1 MLRSEMRL
9 SAVLGPTNTGK
20 THLAVERMLAYRNGM
35 IGLPLR
41 LLAREIYDRVVARKG
56 RGATA
61 LVTGEERIVPKRARY
76 FVCTTES
83 MPLDMEV
90 EFLAVDEIQ
99 LAADEERGHVF
110 TDRLLR
116 ARGRA
121 ETILMGAATMRP
133 VIRKLLPDAQTV
145 VRPRFSDLSYAGSTR
160 LARLPP
166 RSAVVAFSIPDVYE
180 IADVLRRQRGGC
192 AVVLG
197 ALSPRARN
205 AQVAMYQAGDVEHIV
220 ATDAIGMGLNMDVNH
235 VAFAA
240 LRKFDGRRVK
250 TLAAHELAQIAGRAG
265 RHTNDGTFGVTAT
278 LAGMEPSL
286 VQAIENHRFDD
297 VGSLMW
303 RNTDLDFRSCL
314 ALLKSLEQRPRH
326 TLLVR
331 AGEAD
336 DHRTLASLIRDSDI
350 TQLACHPE
358 AVRLLWEVC
367 RVPDY
372 RKVMHDHHVRLLAHI
387 YRHLAGPRG
396 RLPEDWVH
404 RSITRLDRTGGD
416 IDLLMSRIAHIRTW
430 TYISH
435 RSDWVDDE
443 ASLQEEARAIEDRLS
458 DALHEQLI
466 QRFVD
471 RRMALVAVRLRQ
483 GEALDIHVDGDGTI
497 KIEGEPMDRLQGFRL
512 RRPAPAGRAIDRVLA
527 AATRRVAAR
536 AVEGR
541 VKELEAEGGRDLE
554 VDSSLG
560 VRWRGAPVA
569 RLAAGRSV
577 VEPGVAVLASDI
589 LNDEDARRAKATIE
603 RWLAQRLSGSLEPL
617 FCLTN
622 AGFEG
627 AARGIAF
634 QLVEGLGVSTEH
646 TCLDLVRSLDAADR
660 RRLTRLGVRFGTR
673 AVFVKP
679 MMSSP
684 DLALRSILW
693 TLAHDHDT
701 VPSVPLKGEVAIA
714 ADPSLPGSFWQAIGY
729 LQLGTR
735 ALRVDMAER
744 LAARMRKLTRR
755 GWAPA
760 HGDLISLS
768 GSSREAFAGIA
779 EALGFRVRIAEA
791 DVLLAQAR
799 RRARRPAPPDPSS
812 PFAGLAGM
820 EVAR

>member
-1 MLRSEMRL
+1 MPRSEMRL

-20 THLAVERMLAYRNGM
+20 THLAVERMLAYRTGM

-41 LLAREIYDRVVARKG
+41 LLAREIYDRVAASKG
-56 RGATA
+56 KGATA
-61 LVTGEERIVPKRARY
+61 LVTGEERIIPERARY

-83 MPLDMEV
+83 MPLDMDV

-99 LAADEERGHVF
+99 LAADAERGHVF

-116 ARGRA
+116 ARGRE

-133 VIRKLLPDAQTV
+133 AIRELLPGVRPVA
-145 VRPRFSDLSYAGSTR
+145 RPRFSGLSYAGATR

-166 RSAVVAFSIPDVYE
+166 RSAVVAFSICDVYE
-180 IADVLRRQRGGC
+180 IADILRRQRGGC

-265 RHTNDGTFGVTAT
+265 RHTNDGTFGVTAA

-286 VQAIENHRFDD
+286 VHAIENHRFDD
-297 VGSLMW
+297 VGSVMW
-303 RNTDLDFRSCL
+303 RNPDLDFRSAL
-314 ALLKSLEQRPRH
+314 ALLKSLEERPRNAF
-326 TLLVR
+326 LVR

-336 DHRTLASLIRDSDI
+336 DHRALASLMRDAGI
-350 TQLACHPE
+350 TRLASHPE

-387 YRHLAGPRG
+387 YRHLAGPKM

-404 RSITRLDRTGGD
+404 RSITRLSRTDGD

-435 RSDWVDDE
+435 RSDWVADH
-443 ASLQEEARAIEDRLS
+443 ASLRQEARAIEDRLS

-471 RRMALVAVRLRQ
+471 RRMAFVAMRLGQ
-483 GEALDIHVDGDGTI
+483 GEALDIHIDDDGRI
-497 KIEGEPMDRLQGFRL
+497 IVEGESTDRLQGFRL
-512 RRPAPAGRAIDRVLA
+512 IRPARTGRVLDRA
-527 AATRRVAAR
+527 LAGETRRVAAR
-536 AVEGR
+536 EVEAR
-541 VKELEAEGGRDLE
+541 VKELIAEDAKSLE
-554 VDSSLG
+554 VDNALM
-560 VRWRGAPVA
+560 VRWRGDPIA
-569 RLAAGRSV
+569 RLAAGRSI
-577 VEPGVAVLASDI
+577 VEPAFAVLASDI
-589 LNDEDARRAKATIE
+589 LTDCDARRIRAAIE
-603 RWLAQRLSGSLEPL
+603 GWFADRLSASLEPL
-617 FCLTN
+617 L
-622 AGFEG
+622 ALADGGFSG
-627 AARGIAF
+627 SARGIVF
-634 QLVEGLGVSTEH
+634 QLVEGLGVSTER
-646 TCLDLVRSLDAADR
+646 TCLDLVRGLDTADR
-660 RRLTRLGVRFGTR
+660 RRLTAFGVRFGTR
-673 AVFVKP
+673 TVFVKP
-679 MMSSP
+679 MVSSP
-684 DLALRSILW
+684 DITLRSILW
-693 TLAHDHDT
+693 ALAHGHDT
-701 VPSVPLKGEVAIA
+701 VPGVPLKGEVALA
-714 ADPSLPGSFWQAIGY
+714 ADPSLPDSFWHAIGY
-729 LQLGTR
+729 TPLGSR

-744 LAARMRKLTRR
+744 LAARMRTLTRR
-755 GWAPA
+755 GWSAAP
-760 HGDLISLS
+760 GDLVSLS

-779 EALGFRVRIAEA
+779 DALGFRARIVDG
-791 DVLLAQAR
+791 DVLVARVR
-799 RRARRPAPPDPSS
+799 RRPPRREPLDPSS
-812 PFAGLAGM
+812 PFAGLAGLK
-820 EVAR
+820 VAR

>member
-1 MLRSEMRL
+1 MPRSEMRL

-20 THLAVERMLAYRNGM
+20 THLAVERMLAYRSGM

-41 LLAREIYDRVVARKG
+41 LLAREIYDRVVASKG
-56 RGATA
+56 KGATA
-61 LVTGEERIVPKRARY
+61 LVTGEERIVPERARY

-83 MPLDMEV
+83 MPLDMDV

-99 LAADEERGHVF
+99 LAADAERGHVF

-116 ARGRA
+116 ARGRE

-133 VIRKLLPDAQTV
+133 AIRELLPDAQTV

-180 IADVLRRQRGGC
+180 IADILRRQRGGC

-265 RHTNDGTFGVTAT
+265 RHTNDGTFGVTAS
-278 LAGMEPSL
+278 LSGMEPSL

-303 RNTDLDFRSCL
+303 RNPDLDFRSCL
-314 ALLKSLEQRPRH
+314 ALLKSLERRPRH
-326 TLLVR
+326 AFLVR

-336 DHRTLASLIRDSDI
+336 DHRALASLIRDADI
-350 TQLACHPE
+350 ARLACHPE
-358 AVRLLWEVC
+358 AVRQLWEVC

-387 YRHLAGPRG
+387 YRHLAGPKM

-404 RSITRLDRTGGD
+404 RSISRLDRTGGD

-435 RSDWVDDE
+435 RSDWVDDH
-443 ASLQEEARAIEDRLS
+443 ASLREEARSIEDRLS

-483 GEALDIHVDGDGTI
+483 GEALDIHIDPEGRIMV
-497 KIEGEPMDRLQGFRL
+497 EGESMDRLQGFRL
-512 RRPAPAGRAIDRVLA
+512 MRSARTGRAIDRVLA
-527 AATRRVAAR
+527 AETRRVAAR
-536 AVEGR
+536 AVGSR
-541 VKELEAEGGRDLE
+541 VDELVADGGRGLE
-554 VDSSLG
+554 VDSSLV
-560 VRWRGAPVA
+560 VRWRDDAIA

-577 VEPGVAVLASDI
+577 VEPGVTVLASEI
-589 LNDEDARRAKATIE
+589 LSDEDARRVKAAIDH
-603 RWLAQRLSGSLEPL
+603 WFSQRLSGSLEPL
-617 FCLTN
+617 LALAS

-646 TCLDLVRSLDAADR
+646 TCLDLVRSLEAADR
-660 RRLTRLGVRFGTR
+660 RRLTTFGVRFGTR

-679 MMSSP
+679 MMSST

-693 TLAHDHDT
+693 ALAHDHGT
-701 VPSVPLKGEVAIA
+701 VPGVPLKGEVALA

-744 LAARMRKLTRR
+744 LAAQMRKLTRR

-779 EALGFRVRIAEA
+779 EALGFRVRIVEE
-791 DVLLAQAR
+791 DVLLAQVR
-799 RRARRPAPPDPSS
+799 RRSSRPVPPDPSS
-812 PFAGLAGM
+812 PFAGLADM

>member
-1 MLRSEMRL
+1 MPRSEMRL

-20 THLAVERMLAYRNGM
+20 THLAVERMLAYRSGM

-41 LLAREIYDRVVARKG
+41 LLAREIYDRVVASKG

-61 LVTGEERIVPKRARY
+61 LVTGEERIVPERARY

-83 MPLDMEV
+83 MPLDMDV

-99 LAADEERGHVF
+99 LAADAERGHVF

-116 ARGRA
+116 ARGRE

-133 VIRKLLPDAQTV
+133 AIRELLPDVRPT

-166 RSAVVAFSIPDVYE
+166 RSAVVAFSIADVYE
-180 IADVLRRQRGGC
+180 IADILRRQRGGC

-205 AQVAMYQAGDVEHIV
+205 AQIAMYQAGDVEHIV

-278 LAGMEPSL
+278 LTGMEPSL

-303 RNTDLDFRSCL
+303 RNPDLDFRSCL
-314 ALLKSLEQRPRH
+314 ALLKSLEERPRKAF
-326 TLLVR
+326 LVR
-331 AGEAD
+331 AGDAD
-336 DHRTLASLIRDSDI
+336 DHRALASLVRDADI
-350 TQLACHPE
+350 MRLACHPE

-387 YRHLAGPRG
+387 YRHLAGPTM

-404 RSITRLDRTGGD
+404 RSIARLDRTGGD

-435 RSDWVDDE
+435 RSDWVEDH
-443 ASLQEEARAIEDRLS
+443 ASLREEARAIEDRLS
-458 DALHEQLI
+458 DALHQRLI

-483 GEALDIHVDGDGTI
+483 GESLDIHVDDDGRI
-497 KIEGEPMDRLQGFRL
+497 IVEGETTDRLQGLRL
-512 RRPAPAGRAIDRVLA
+512 MRRSRTGHALDRGLA
-527 AATRRVAAR
+527 ARTRRVAAR
-536 AVEGR
+536 EVHGR
-541 VKELEAEGGRDLE
+541 VEELVANAGRDLD
-554 VDSSLG
+554 VDSALM
-560 VRWRGAPVA
+560 VRWRGCPVA

-577 VEPGVAVLASDI
+577 VEPGVTVLASDV
-589 LNDEDARRAKATIE
+589 LTDENARRVKAAIE
-603 RWLAQRLSGSLEPL
+603 QWLGGRLSVSLEPL
-617 FCLTN
+617 LALAG
-622 AGFEG
+622 AGFQG
-627 AARGIAF
+627 AARGVAF

-646 TCLDLVRSLDAADR
+646 ICHDLVRDLEPADR
-660 RRLTRLGVRFGTR
+660 RRLTAFGVRFGTR
-673 AVFVKP
+673 AVFVKT
-679 MMSSP
+679 MMSSS
-684 DLALRSILW
+684 DLVLRSILW
-693 TLAHDHDT
+693 ALSHNHDT
-701 VPSVPLKGEVAIA
+701 VPRVPLKGEVSLA
-714 ADPSLPGSFWQAIGY
+714 ADPSLPESFWHAIGY
-729 LQLGTR
+729 TPLATR

-744 LAARMRKLTRR
+744 LAAGMRKLTRR

-760 HGDLISLS
+760 PGDLISLS

-779 EALGFRVRIAEA
+779 EALGFRVRIADT

-799 RRARRPAPPDPSS
+799 RRPARPGRHDPSS
-812 PFAGLAGM
+812 PFAGLANM

>member
-1 MLRSEMRL
+1 MRL

-20 THLAVERMLAYRNGM
+20 THLAVERMLAYRSGM

-41 LLAREIYDRVVARKG
+41 LLAREIYDRVVASKG
-56 RGATA
+56 KGATA
-61 LVTGEERIVPKRARY
+61 LVTGEERIVPERARY

-83 MPLDMEV
+83 MPLDMDV

-99 LAADEERGHVF
+99 LAADAERGHVF

-116 ARGRA
+116 ARGRE

-133 VIRKLLPDAQTV
+133 AIRELLPDVRPV

-180 IADVLRRQRGGC
+180 IADILRRQRGGC

-265 RHTNDGTFGVTAT
+265 RHTNDGTFGVTAA

-297 VGSLMW
+297 VSSLMW
-303 RNTDLDFRSCL
+303 RNPDLDFRSCL
-314 ALLKSLEQRPRH
+314 GLLKSLEERPRSAF
-326 TLLVR
+326 LVR

-336 DHRTLASLIRDSDI
+336 DHRALASLIRDADI
-350 TQLACHPE
+350 TRLASHPE

-387 YRHLAGPRG
+387 YRHLAGPKM

-435 RSDWVDDE
+435 RSDWVEDH
-443 ASLQEEARAIEDRLS
+443 ASLREEARAIEDRLS

-471 RRMALVAVRLRQ
+471 RRMALVAMRLGQ
-483 GEALDIHVDGDGTI
+483 GEALDIHVDGDGRI
-497 KIEGEPMDRLQGFRL
+497 IVEGETTDRLQGFRL
-512 RRPAPAGRAIDRVLA
+512 MRPARTGRALDRVLA
-527 AATRRVAAR
+527 GETRRVAAR
-536 AVEGR
+536 EVAGR
-541 VKELEAEGGRDLE
+541 VEQLVAEDGENLE
-554 VDSSLG
+554 VDSTLV
-560 VRWRGAPVA
+560 VRWRGDPVA
-569 RLAAGRSV
+569 RLAAGRSI
-577 VEPGVAVLASDI
+577 VEPGFMVLASDI
-589 LNDEDARRAKATIE
+589 LTDDDARRVRAAIE
-603 RWLAQRLSGSLEPL
+603 RWFAQRLSESLEPL
-617 FCLTN
+617 LALKN
-622 AGFEG
+622 AGFAG

-634 QLVEGLGVSTEH
+634 QLVEGLGVSTER
-646 TCLDLVRSLDAADR
+646 TCLDLVRGLDAADR
-660 RRLTRLGVRFGTR
+660 RRLTAFGVRFGTR

-684 DLALRSILW
+684 DLSLRSILW
-693 TLAHDHDT
+693 ALAHDHGTAPD
-701 VPSVPLKGEVAIA
+701 VPSKGEVALA
-714 ADPSLPGSFWQAIGY
+714 ADPCLPGSFWHAIGY
-729 LQLGTR
+729 TQLGTR

-744 LAARMRKLTRR
+744 LAAGMRKLTRR

-760 HGDLISLS
+760 PGDLVSLS

-779 EALGFRVRIAEA
+779 EALGFRVRVVDA
-791 DVLLAQAR
+791 DVLLAQVR
-799 RRARRPAPPDPSS
+799 RRPNRPDLPDPSS
-812 PFAGLAGM
+812 PFVGLAKM
-820 EVAR
+820 KVAR

>member
-1 MLRSEMRL
+1 MPRSEMRL

-20 THLAVERMLAYRNGM
+20 THLAVERMLAYRSGM

-41 LLAREIYDRVVARKG
+41 LLAREIYDRVVACKG
-56 RGATA
+56 KGATA
-61 LVTGEERIVPKRARY
+61 LVTGEERIVPERARY

-83 MPLDMEV
+83 MPLDMDV

-99 LAADEERGHVF
+99 LAADVERGHVF

-116 ARGRA
+116 ARGRE

-133 VIRKLLPDAQTV
+133 AIRELLPDVRPV

-180 IADVLRRQRGGC
+180 IADILRRQRGGC

-278 LAGMEPSL
+278 LTGMEPTL

-303 RNTDLDFRSCL
+303 RNPDLDFRGCL
-314 ALLKSLEQRPRH
+314 ALLKSLEERPRNAF
-326 TLLVR
+326 LVR

-336 DHRTLASLIRDSDI
+336 DHRALASLIRDTDI
-350 TQLACHPE
+350 ARLASHPE

-367 RVPDY
+367 RIPDY

-387 YRHLAGPRG
+387 YRHLAGPKM

-404 RSITRLDRTGGD
+404 RSIARLDRTGGD

-435 RSDWVDDE
+435 RSDWVEDH
-443 ASLQEEARAIEDRLS
+443 ASLREEARAIEDRLS

-471 RRMALVAVRLRQ
+471 RRMALVAMRLGQ
-483 GEALDIHVDGDGTI
+483 GEALDIHIDGDGRI
-497 KIEGEPMDRLQGFRL
+497 IVEGETTDRLQGFRL
-512 RRPAPAGRAIDRVLA
+512 MRPARTGRALDRVLA
-527 AATRRVAAR
+527 GETRRVAAR
-536 AVEGR
+536 EVEGR
-541 VKELEAEGGRDLE
+541 VERLVAEDGENLE
-554 VDSSLG
+554 VDSALL
-560 VRWRGAPVA
+560 VRWRGDPVA
-569 RLAAGRSV
+569 RLAAGRSII
-577 VEPGVAVLASDI
+577 EPGFTVLASDI
-589 LNDEDARRAKATIE
+589 LTDENARRVRAAIE
-603 RWLAQRLSGSLEPL
+603 RWFAHRLSAGLEPL
-617 FCLTN
+617 LALTN

-646 TCLDLVRSLDAADR
+646 TCHDLVRGLDTADR
-660 RRLTRLGVRFGTR
+660 RRLTTLGVRFGTR

-693 TLAHDHDT
+693 ALAHDHGAAPD
-701 VPSVPLKGEVAIA
+701 VPSKGEVALA
-714 ADPSLPGSFWQAIGY
+714 ADPCLPGSFWHAIGY
-729 LQLGTR
+729 TQLGTR

-755 GWAPA
+755 GWTPAP
-760 HGDLISLS
+760 GDLVSLS

-779 EALGFRVRIAEA
+779 EALGFRARIVDG
-791 DVLLAQAR
+791 DVLLAQIR
-799 RRARRPAPPDPSS
+799 RRPTRPDLPDPSS
-812 PFAGLAGM
+812 PFVGLAKM
-820 EVAR
+820 KVAR